1 MAGNR
6 EGDGVPR
13 PRLLVAKGS
22 FESMGGA
29 ERDLLRNL
37 PTIAESFDV
46 SVATL
51 AGVNELVSACEGLGL
66 EFMCPEE
73 GWKPPQGVL
82 SSVLDSGMDSAS
94 KAWLSI
100 GGLIDSLNGFDCV
113 HLTSGDG
120 SLALLEHIPE
130 SVPIHLHLLEPHRGL
145 HEDVLHRGVDGIPKR
160 SLGLTR
166 AMLSRAR
173 RRDISAIRDL
183 SLRSNTSISGN
194 SSYTAGRISEVY
206 GVRSG
211 VLLPSVVSDEFPE
224 SAGDREPESVGELEG
239 EYVVS
244 VGRASWVKGVW
255 ETISMLSGSGVA
267 LAHVGGGDEGDLQK
281 LEGHAKSMGVGLWC
295 APRLSSPE
303 LASLYR
309 GALAVVSMAHGEPF
323 GLTPIE
329 AQSVGTP
336 ALFVDEG
343 GFRETIVDG
352 VSGRLLPREGFD
364 EWHRALSE
372 ARDPGNRSSWSK
384 NGRVAISEAGLDPGG
399 HCDRLIAILQDMNS
413 DLS

>member
-6 EGDGVPR
+6 EVAGVPR

-37 PTIAESFDV
+37 PAIAESFDV

-51 AGVNELVSACEGLGL
+51 ASASELGSACEGLGL
-66 EFMCPEE
+66 ELMCPEE
-73 GWKPPQGVL
+73 RWSPPQGVL
-82 SSVLDSGMDSAS
+82 SSVLDSGMGSAS

-100 GGLIDSLNGFDCV
+100 GGLVESLNGFDCV

-130 SVPIHLHLLEPHRGL
+130 MVPVHLHLLEPHRGL
-145 HEDVLHRGVDGIPKR
+145 HEDVLHRGLDGTPKR

-166 AMLSRAR
+166 AILSRSR
-173 RRDISAIRDL
+173 RRDISAIRGL
-183 SLRSNTSISGN
+183 SLRSNSSISGN

-224 SAGDREPESVGELEG
+224 NAGEREPESVGELEG

-244 VGRASWVKGVW
+244 VGRASWVKGAW

-267 LAHVGGGDEGDLQK
+267 LAHVGGGDEDDLRK

-352 VSGRLLPREGFD
+352 VSGRLLPRGDFD

-372 ARDPGNRSSWSK
+372 ARDPENRSSWSE
-384 NGRVAISEAGLDPGG
+384 NGRVAISEAGLDPRG
-399 HCDRLIAILQDMNS
+399 HCDRLIAILRI
-413 DLS
+413 

>member
-6 EGDGVPR
+6 EVAGVPR

-37 PTIAESFDV
+37 PAIAESFDV

-51 AGVNELVSACEGLGL
+51 ASASELGSACEGLGL
-66 EFMCPEE
+66 ELMCPEE
-73 GWKPPQGVL
+73 RWSPPQGVL
-82 SSVLDSGMDSAS
+82 SSVLDSGMGSAS

-100 GGLIDSLNGFDCV
+100 GGLVESLNGFDCV

-130 SVPIHLHLLEPHRGL
+130 MVPVHLHLLEPHRGL
-145 HEDVLHRGVDGIPKR
+145 HEDVLHRGLDGTPKR

-166 AMLSRAR
+166 AILSRSR

-183 SLRSNTSISGN
+183 SLRSNSSISGN

-224 SAGDREPESVGELEG
+224 NAGEREPESVGELEG

-244 VGRASWVKGVW
+244 LGRASWVKGAW

-267 LAHVGGGDEGDLQK
+267 LAHVGGGDEDDLRK

-352 VSGRLLPREGFD
+352 VSGRLLPRGDFD

-372 ARDPGNRSSWSK
+372 ARDPENRSSWSE
-384 NGRVAISEAGLDPGG
+384 NGRVAISEAGLDPRG
-399 HCDRLIAILQDMNS
+399 HCDRLIAILRI
-413 DLS
+413 

>member
-6 EGDGVPR
+6 EVAGVPR

-37 PTIAESFDV
+37 PAIAESFDV

-51 AGVNELVSACEGLGL
+51 ASASELGSACEGLGL
-66 EFMCPEE
+66 KLMCPEE
-73 GWKPPQGVL
+73 RWSPPQGVL
-82 SSVLDSGMDSAS
+82 SSVLDSGMGSAS

-100 GGLIDSLNGFDCV
+100 GGLVDSLNGFDCV

-130 SVPIHLHLLEPHRGL
+130 MVPVHLHLLEPHRGL
-145 HEDVLHRGVDGIPKR
+145 HEDVLHRGLDGTPKR

-166 AMLSRAR
+166 AILSRSR
-173 RRDISAIRDL
+173 RRDISAIRGL
-183 SLRSNTSISGN
+183 SLRSNSSISGN

-224 SAGDREPESVGELEG
+224 NAGEREPESVGELEG

-244 VGRASWVKGVW
+244 VGRASWVKGAW

-267 LAHVGGGDEGDLQK
+267 LAHVGGGDEDDLRK

-352 VSGRLLPREGFD
+352 VSGRLLPRGDFD

-372 ARDPGNRSSWSK
+372 ARDPENRSSWSE
-384 NGRVAISEAGLDPGG
+384 NGRVAISEAGLDPRG
-399 HCDRLIAILQDMNS
+399 HCDRLIAILRI
-413 DLS
+413 

>member
-1 MAGNR
+1 VA
-6 EGDGVPR
+6 GVPR

-37 PTIAESFDV
+37 PAIAESFDV

-51 AGVNELVSACEGLGL
+51 ASASELGSACEGLGL
-66 EFMCPEE
+66 ELMCPEE
-73 GWKPPQGVL
+73 RWSPPQGVL
-82 SSVLDSGMDSAS
+82 SSVLDSGMGSAS

-100 GGLIDSLNGFDCV
+100 GGLVESLNGFDCV

-130 SVPIHLHLLEPHRGL
+130 MVPVHLHLLEPHRGL
-145 HEDVLHRGVDGIPKR
+145 HEDVLHRGLDGTPKR

-166 AMLSRAR
+166 AILSRSR

-183 SLRSNTSISGN
+183 SLRSNSSISGN

-224 SAGDREPESVGELEG
+224 NAGEREPESVGELEG

-244 VGRASWVKGVW
+244 VGRASWVKGAW

-267 LAHVGGGDEGDLQK
+267 LAHVGGGDEDDLRK

-352 VSGRLLPREGFD
+352 VSGRLLPRGDFD

-372 ARDPGNRSSWSK
+372 ARDPENRSSWSE
-384 NGRVAISEAGLDPGG
+384 NGRVAISEAGLDPRG
-399 HCDRLIAILQDMNS
+399 HCDRLIAILRI
-413 DLS
+413 

>member
-6 EGDGVPR
+6 EVAGVPR

-37 PTIAESFDV
+37 PAIAESFDV

-51 AGVNELVSACEGLGL
+51 ASASELGSACEGLGL
-66 EFMCPEE
+66 ELMCPEE
-73 GWKPPQGVL
+73 RWSPPQGVL
-82 SSVLDSGMDSAS
+82 SSVLDSGMGSAS

-100 GGLIDSLNGFDCV
+100 GGLVESLNGFDCV

-130 SVPIHLHLLEPHRGL
+130 MVPVHLHLLEPHRGL
-145 HEDVLHRGVDGIPKR
+145 HEDVLHRGLDGTPKR

-166 AMLSRAR
+166 AILSRSR

-183 SLRSNTSISGN
+183 SLRSNSSISGN

-224 SAGDREPESVGELEG
+224 NAGEREPESVGELEG

-244 VGRASWVKGVW
+244 VGRASWVKGAW
-255 ETISMLSGSGVA
+255 ETISLLSGSGVA
-267 LAHVGGGDEGDLQK
+267 LAHVGGGDEGDLRK

-352 VSGRLLPREGFD
+352 VSGRLLPRGDFD

-372 ARDPGNRSSWSK
+372 ARDPENRSSWSE
-384 NGRVAISEAGLDPGG
+384 NGRVAISEAGLDPRG
-399 HCDRLIAILQDMNS
+399 HCDRLIAILRI
-413 DLS
+413 

>member
-6 EGDGVPR
+6 EVAGVPR

-37 PTIAESFDV
+37 PAIAESFDV

-51 AGVNELVSACEGLGL
+51 ASASELGSACEGLGL
-66 EFMCPEE
+66 ELMCPEE
-73 GWKPPQGVL
+73 RWSPPQGVL
-82 SSVLDSGMDSAS
+82 SSVLDSGMGSAS

-100 GGLIDSLNGFDCV
+100 GGLVDSLNGFDCV

-130 SVPIHLHLLEPHRGL
+130 MVPVHLHLLEPHRGL
-145 HEDVLHRGVDGIPKR
+145 HEDVLHRGLDGTPKR

-166 AMLSRAR
+166 AILSRSR
-173 RRDISAIRDL
+173 RRDISAIRGL
-183 SLRSNTSISGN
+183 SLRSNSSISGN

-224 SAGDREPESVGELEG
+224 NAGEREPESVGELEG

-244 VGRASWVKGVW
+244 VGRASWVKGAW

-267 LAHVGGGDEGDLQK
+267 LAHVGGGDEGDLRK

-352 VSGRLLPREGFD
+352 VSGRLLPRGDFD

-372 ARDPGNRSSWSK
+372 ARDPENRSSWSE
-384 NGRVAISEAGLDPGG
+384 NGRVAISEAGLDPRG
-399 HCDRLIAILQDMNS
+399 HCDRLIAILRI
-413 DLS
+413 

>member
-6 EGDGVPR
+6 EVAGVPR

-37 PTIAESFDV
+37 PAIAESFDV

-51 AGVNELVSACEGLGL
+51 ASASELGSACEGLGL
-66 EFMCPEE
+66 ELMCPEE
-73 GWKPPQGVL
+73 RWSPPQGVL
-82 SSVLDSGMDSAS
+82 SSVLDSGMGSAS

-100 GGLIDSLNGFDCV
+100 GGLVESLNGFDCV

-130 SVPIHLHLLEPHRGL
+130 MVPVHLHLLEPHRGL
-145 HEDVLHRGVDGIPKR
+145 HEDVLHRGLDGTPKR
-160 SLGLTR
+160 SLGLSR
-166 AMLSRAR
+166 AILSRSR

-183 SLRSNTSISGN
+183 SLRSNSSISGN

-224 SAGDREPESVGELEG
+224 NAGEREPESVGELEG

-244 VGRASWVKGVW
+244 VGRASWVKGAW

-267 LAHVGGGDEGDLQK
+267 LAHVGGGDEDDLRK

-352 VSGRLLPREGFD
+352 VSGRLLPRGDFD

-372 ARDPGNRSSWSK
+372 ARDPENRSSWSE
-384 NGRVAISEAGLDPGG
+384 NGRVAISEAGLDPRG
-399 HCDRLIAILQDMNS
+399 HCDRLIAILRI
-413 DLS
+413 

>member
-6 EGDGVPR
+6 EVAGVPR

-37 PTIAESFDV
+37 PAIAESFDV

-51 AGVNELVSACEGLGL
+51 ASASELGSACEGLGL
-66 EFMCPEE
+66 ELMCPEE
-73 GWKPPQGVL
+73 RWSPPQGVL
-82 SSVLDSGMDSAS
+82 SSVLDSGMGSAS
-94 KAWLSI
+94 KAWLSV
-100 GGLIDSLNGFDCV
+100 GGLVESLNGFDCV

-130 SVPIHLHLLEPHRGL
+130 MVPVHLHLLEPHRGL
-145 HEDVLHRGVDGIPKR
+145 HEDVLHRGLDGTPKR

-166 AMLSRAR
+166 AILSRSR
-173 RRDISAIRDL
+173 RRDISAIRGL
-183 SLRSNTSISGN
+183 SLRSNSSISGN

-224 SAGDREPESVGELEG
+224 NAGEREPESVGELEG

-244 VGRASWVKGVW
+244 VGRASWVKGAW

-267 LAHVGGGDEGDLQK
+267 LAHVGGGDEDDLRK

-352 VSGRLLPREGFD
+352 VSGRLLPRGDFD

-372 ARDPGNRSSWSK
+372 ARDPENRSSWSE
-384 NGRVAISEAGLDPGG
+384 NGRVAISEAGLDPRG
-399 HCDRLIAILQDMNS
+399 HCDRLIAILRI
-413 DLS
+413 

>member
-6 EGDGVPR
+6 EVAGVPR

-37 PTIAESFDV
+37 PAIAESFDV

-51 AGVNELVSACEGLGL
+51 ASASELGSACEGLGL
-66 EFMCPEE
+66 ELMYPEE
-73 GWKPPQGVL
+73 RWSPPQGVL

-130 SVPIHLHLLEPHRGL
+130 MVPVHLHLLEPHRGL
-145 HEDVLHRGVDGIPKR
+145 HEDVLHRGLDGTPKR

-166 AMLSRAR
+166 AILSRSR
-173 RRDISAIRDL
+173 RRDISAIRGL
-183 SLRSNTSISGN
+183 SLRSNSSISGN

-224 SAGDREPESVGELEG
+224 NAGEREPESVGELEG

-244 VGRASWVKGVW
+244 VGRASWVKGAW

-267 LAHVGGGDEGDLQK
+267 LAHVGGGDEGDLRK

-352 VSGRLLPREGFD
+352 VSGRLLPRGDFD

-372 ARDPGNRSSWSK
+372 ARDPENRSSWSE
-384 NGRVAISEAGLDPGG
+384 NGRVAISEAGLDPRG
-399 HCDRLIAILQDMNS
+399 HCDRLIAILRI
-413 DLS
+413 

>member
-6 EGDGVPR
+6 EVAGVPR

-37 PTIAESFDV
+37 PAIAESFDV

-51 AGVNELVSACEGLGL
+51 ASASELVSACEGLGL
-66 EFMCPEE
+66 ELMCPEE
-73 GWKPPQGVL
+73 RWSPPQGVL
-82 SSVLDSGMDSAS
+82 SSVLDSGMGSAS

-100 GGLIDSLNGFDCV
+100 GGLVDSLNGFDCV

-130 SVPIHLHLLEPHRGL
+130 MVPVHLHLLEPHRGL
-145 HEDVLHRGVDGIPKR
+145 HEDVLHRGLDGTPKR

-166 AMLSRAR
+166 AILSRSR
-173 RRDISAIRDL
+173 RRDISAIRGL
-183 SLRSNTSISGN
+183 SLRSNSSISGN

-224 SAGDREPESVGELEG
+224 NAGEREPESVGELEG

-244 VGRASWVKGVW
+244 VGRASWVKGAW

-267 LAHVGGGDEGDLQK
+267 LAHVGGGDEDDLRK

-352 VSGRLLPREGFD
+352 VSGRLLPRGDFD

-372 ARDPGNRSSWSK
+372 ARDPENRSSWSE
-384 NGRVAISEAGLDPGG
+384 NGRVAISEAGLDPRG
-399 HCDRLIAILQDMNS
+399 HCDRLIAILRI
-413 DLS
+413 

>member
-6 EGDGVPR
+6 EVAGVPR

-37 PTIAESFDV
+37 PAIAESFDV

-51 AGVNELVSACEGLGL
+51 ASASELGSACEGLGL
-66 EFMCPEE
+66 ELMCPEE
-73 GWKPPQGVL
+73 RWSPPQGVL
-82 SSVLDSGMDSAS
+82 SSVLDSGMGSAS

-100 GGLIDSLNGFDCV
+100 GGLVDSLNGFDCV

-130 SVPIHLHLLEPHRGL
+130 MVPVHLHLLEPHRGL
-145 HEDVLHRGVDGIPKR
+145 HEDVLHRGLDGTPKR
-160 SLGLTR
+160 SLGLPR
-166 AMLSRAR
+166 AILSRSR
-173 RRDISAIRDL
+173 RRDISAIRGL
-183 SLRSNTSISGN
+183 SLRSNSSISGN

-224 SAGDREPESVGELEG
+224 NAGEREPESVGELEG

-244 VGRASWVKGVW
+244 VGRASWVKGAW

-267 LAHVGGGDEGDLQK
+267 LAHVGGGDEGDLRK

-329 AQSVGTP
+329 AQSIGTP

-352 VSGRLLPREGFD
+352 VSGRLLPRGDFD

-372 ARDPGNRSSWSK
+372 ARDPENRSSWSE
-384 NGRVAISEAGLDPGG
+384 NGRVAISEAGLDPRG
-399 HCDRLIAILQDMNS
+399 HCDRLIAILRI
-413 DLS
+413 

>member
-6 EGDGVPR
+6 EVAGVPR

-37 PTIAESFDV
+37 PAIAESFDV

-51 AGVNELVSACEGLGL
+51 ASASELGSACEGLGL
-66 EFMCPEE
+66 ELMCPEE
-73 GWKPPQGVL
+73 RWSPPQGVL
-82 SSVLDSGMDSAS
+82 SSVLDSGMGSAS

-100 GGLIDSLNGFDCV
+100 GGLVDSLNGFDCV

-130 SVPIHLHLLEPHRGL
+130 MVPVHLHLLEPHRGL
-145 HEDVLHRGVDGIPKR
+145 HEDVLHRGLDGTPKR

-166 AMLSRAR
+166 AILSRSR
-173 RRDISAIRDL
+173 RQDISAIRGL
-183 SLRSNTSISGN
+183 SLRSNSSISGN

-224 SAGDREPESVGELEG
+224 NAGEREPESVGELEG

-244 VGRASWVKGVW
+244 VGRASWVKGAW

-267 LAHVGGGDEGDLQK
+267 LAHVGGGDEDDLRK

-352 VSGRLLPREGFD
+352 VSGRLLPRGNFD

-372 ARDPGNRSSWSK
+372 ARDPENRSSWSE
-384 NGRVAISEAGLDPGG
+384 NGRVAISEAGLDPRG
-399 HCDRLIAILQDMNS
+399 HCDRLIAILRI
-413 DLS
+413 

>member
-6 EGDGVPR
+6 EVAGVPR

-37 PTIAESFDV
+37 PAIAESFDV

-51 AGVNELVSACEGLGL
+51 ASASELGSACEGLGL
-66 EFMCPEE
+66 ELMCPEE
-73 GWKPPQGVL
+73 RWSPPQGVL
-82 SSVLDSGMDSAS
+82 SSVLDSGMGSAS

-100 GGLIDSLNGFDCV
+100 GGLVDSLNGFDCV

-130 SVPIHLHLLEPHRGL
+130 MVPVHLHLLEPHRGL
-145 HEDVLHRGVDGIPKR
+145 HEDVLHRGLDGTPKR

-166 AMLSRAR
+166 AILSRSR
-173 RRDISAIRDL
+173 RQDISAIRGL
-183 SLRSNTSISGN
+183 SLRSNSSISGN

-224 SAGDREPESVGELEG
+224 NAGEREPESVGELEG

-244 VGRASWVKGVW
+244 VGRASWVKGAW

-267 LAHVGGGDEGDLQK
+267 LAHVGGGDGDDLRK

-352 VSGRLLPREGFD
+352 VSGRLLPRGDFD

-372 ARDPGNRSSWSK
+372 ARDPENRSSWSE
-384 NGRVAISEAGLDPGG
+384 NGRVAISEAGLDPRG
-399 HCDRLIAILQDMNS
+399 HCDRLIAILRI
-413 DLS
+413 

>member
-6 EGDGVPR
+6 EVAGVPR

-37 PTIAESFDV
+37 PAIAESFDV

-51 AGVNELVSACEGLGL
+51 ASASELGSACEGLGL
-66 EFMCPEE
+66 ELMCPEE
-73 GWKPPQGVL
+73 RWSPPQGVL
-82 SSVLDSGMDSAS
+82 SSVLDSGMGSAS

-100 GGLIDSLNGFDCV
+100 GGLVDSLNGFDCV

-130 SVPIHLHLLEPHRGL
+130 MVPVHLHLLEPHRGL
-145 HEDVLHRGVDGIPKR
+145 HEDVLHRGLDGTPKR

-166 AMLSRAR
+166 AILSRSR
-173 RRDISAIRDL
+173 RRDISAIRGL
-183 SLRSNTSISGN
+183 SLRSNSSISGN

-224 SAGDREPESVGELEG
+224 NAGEREPESVGELEG

-244 VGRASWVKGVW
+244 VGRASWVKGAW
-255 ETISMLSGSGVA
+255 ETISMLSGSVVA
-267 LAHVGGGDEGDLQK
+267 LAHVGGGDEDDLRK

-352 VSGRLLPREGFD
+352 VSGRLLPRGDFD

-372 ARDPGNRSSWSK
+372 ARDPENRSSWSE
-384 NGRVAISEAGLDPGG
+384 NGRVAISEAGLDPRG
-399 HCDRLIAILQDMNS
+399 HCDRLIAILRI
-413 DLS
+413 